1 MIDMA
6 TDTEN
11 MSFEDAL
18 ALLQKL
24 IKELEEGNLPL
35 DKALK
40 TFQEAV
46 AVSRVC
52 NKKLE
57 MAQEEVKK
65 IVVNEE
71 DSDYKLEDFEC
82 Q

>member
-65 IVVNEE
+65 IVVNGE

>member
-1 MIDMA
+1 MA

-65 IVVNEE
+65 IVVNGE